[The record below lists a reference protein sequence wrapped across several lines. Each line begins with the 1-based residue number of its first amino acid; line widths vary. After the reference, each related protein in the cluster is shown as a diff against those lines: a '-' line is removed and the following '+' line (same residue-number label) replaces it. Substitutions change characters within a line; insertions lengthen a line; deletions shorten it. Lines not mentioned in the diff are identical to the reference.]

1 MLEIFARRRHLRDR
15 AFTPRAV
22 EDILLLL
29 SAIMVLVVW
38 SVTHCF
44 VAMPAPVVTRSVLT
58 FTSNFR
64 RSSWRNCAQSSRRFL
79 ELRVLEL
86 HHNLI
91 EVVLLLLG
99 ALAFIA
105 FLPLRRNRLHLF
117 RVFTLFFWLNL
128 LLFELSIALILKHT
142 GDSLSV
148 ELARGLRFLLLLR

>member
-1 MLEIFARRRHLRDR
+1 
-15 AFTPRAV
+15 
-22 EDILLLL
+22 
-29 SAIMVLVVW
+29 
-38 SVTHCF
+38 
-44 VAMPAPVVTRSVLT
+44 
-58 FTSNFR
+58 
-64 RSSWRNCAQSSRRFL
+64 
-79 ELRVLEL
+79 VLEL

-128 LLFELSIALILKHT
+128 LLLGLSLALILKHT